1 VTQLETAV
9 QAVAAYREAVMGF
22 FERMPAAEW
31 ALTLPASHGTLVPTI
46 WAELGD
52 VVGRWASWQHLQ
64 GHSGVVPVTRRS
76 GKAQGVYFRFACNL
90 HLRRALHQFAFCS
103 LKSSEWARTSY
114 DRYRQRG
121 HRHHAAVRALA
132 AKWLKSI
139 FVLWT
144 RPAAYDETYHLA
156 TMARQHL
163 RQAA

>member
-1 VTQLETAV
+1 
-9 QAVAAYREAVMGF
+9 
-22 FERMPAAEW
+22 
-31 ALTLPASHGTLVPTI
+31 VPTI

-52 VVGRWASWQHLQ
+52 AVDRWASWQHLQ

-76 GKAQGVYFRFACNL
+76 GRHQGVAFGFACNL

-103 LKSSEWARTSY
+103 LKCSEWARAYY

-121 HRHHAAVRALA
+121 HRHHAALRALA
-132 AKWLKSI
+132 AKWLKII
-139 FVLWT
+139 FVLW
-144 RPAAYDETYHLA
+144 RRQVAYDENDHLA